1 MYLLYSTRDEIK
13 DKVSLIPV
21 GSIEQHGPHLPMG
34 SDSIIAEEIVKRVE
48 EEMKDYVLLFPTIY
62 YTCSIEHGNFP
73 YVGVSYV
80 TFFNYMV
87 EVVKKALEFS
97 KAVVIINAH
106 GGNQAV
112 LELVKREI
120 NFKNKKKVYIFYP
133 DYDFFQGKD
142 LHAGTVESSVIKY
155 LYPSLV
161 KENRLGDDF
170 SVKEG
175 VFDTITTSEANP
187 QGIINIGEF
196 KIDISIGEKFI
207 RMNVKKLKD
216 IILKIIEKST

>member
-1 MYLLYSTRDEIK
+1 MFMHLLYSTRDEIL
-13 DKVSLIPV
+13 DRISLIPT

-34 SDSIIAEEIVKRVE
+34 TDAIIAEEIAKRVE
-48 EEMKDYVLLFPTIY
+48 NEINEVLLFPTVY
-62 YTCSIEHGNFP
+62 YTCSIEHGKFP
-73 YVGVSYV
+73 YIGVSYI
-80 TFFNYMV
+80 TFYNYMI
-87 EVVKKALEFS
+87 EIINKALELS
-97 KAVVIINAH
+97 KAVIIVNAH
-106 GGNQAV
+106 GGNQAI
-112 LELVKREI
+112 LEVIKREI

-133 DYDFFQGKD
+133 DYDLFKGKD

-161 KENRLGDDF
+161 KENRINDDF

-196 KIDISIGEKFI
+196 KIDINIGEKFI
-207 RMNVKKLKD
+207 KMNSDKLKELV
-216 IILKIIEKST
+216 LKVLRES